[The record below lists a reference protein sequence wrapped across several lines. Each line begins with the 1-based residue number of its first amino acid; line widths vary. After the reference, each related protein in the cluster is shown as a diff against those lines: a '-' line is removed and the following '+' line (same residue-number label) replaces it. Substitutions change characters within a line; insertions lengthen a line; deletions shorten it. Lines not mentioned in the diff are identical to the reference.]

1 MEKKIPIHV
10 QLCDSSESSF
20 EWLSKRCLHC
30 CFLSLLPICVFCDR
44 FDYEG
49 LDPRAAFH
57 LMRDLEGVISDKAFI
72 SQKFAVGDHIYSVE
86 KAENFEY
93 IDPVDGTVAR
103 NQVSMGKL

>member
-1 MEKKIPIHV
+1 MCSYEIV
-10 QLCDSSESSF
+10 QSPWSGWQSVAFVFIACVNV
-20 EWLSKRCLHC
+20 
-30 CFLSLLPICVFCDR
+30 CFVTVR

-103 NQVSMGKL
+103 NQVSMGKMQNV

>member
-1 MEKKIPIHV
+1 MCSYVIV
-10 QLCDSSESSF
+10 QSPPWSGCQNVAFTAFCLYCLCV
-20 EWLSKRCLHC
+20 
-30 CFLSLLPICVFCDR
+30 CFVMVR

-103 NQVSMGKL
+103 NQVSMGKLEM